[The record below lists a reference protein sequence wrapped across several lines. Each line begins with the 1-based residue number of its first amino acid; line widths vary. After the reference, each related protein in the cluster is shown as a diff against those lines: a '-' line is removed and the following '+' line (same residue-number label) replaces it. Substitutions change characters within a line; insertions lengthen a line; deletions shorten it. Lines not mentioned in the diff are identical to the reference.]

1 MAAIVHNTGTNYT
14 LYYNILNYFKDVMQQ
29 HPSIASA
36 TQGNIED
43 LDNEQYTEYPLGNV
57 SITQT
62 TFGTNVTN
70 YSVQIIVAD
79 KQKNKN
85 NESEGE
91 RNLQEIPFFGVDDMV
106 DIHANT
112 LAIINDITSYTQRS
126 LSGFDVNDDITCT
139 QFSDRFNNGL
149 AGWVSTF
156 TLTTHNDKNRCE
168 FELYN

>member
-14 LYYNILNYFKDVMQQ
+14 LYYNILNYFKGVMEE
-29 HPSIASA
+29 HPSINAVSK
-36 TQGNIED
+36 NN
-43 LDNEQYTEYPLGNV
+43 LDSIDYDQFPSYPFGNV

-62 TFGTNVTN
+62 IFGLNTTNF
-70 YSVQIIVAD
+70 SVQIIVAD

>member
-1 MAAIVHNTGTNYT
+1 MAAIVHNNAQNYT
-14 LYYNILNYFKDVMQQ
+14 LYYNILNYFKDVMSQ
-29 HPSIASA
+29 HPSISAA
-36 TQGNIED
+36 TQGN
-43 LDNEQYTEYPLGNV
+43 LDVIDYEQFPSYPFGNV
-57 SITQT
+57 AITET
-62 TFGTNVTN
+62 IFGTNTTN
-70 YSVQIIVAD
+70 FLVQIIVAD

-85 NESEGE
+85 NESVGN

-126 LSGFDVNDDITCT
+126 LSGFEVNDDITCT

-156 TLTTHNDKNRCE
+156 TLTTHNNKNRCE